1 MTRIELTKGQC
12 AKLAAYLQER
22 VEVGIIKD
30 FALTELLVLGIRA
43 LRSAVDDG
51 GGGPSPSR
59 RTTAAAPAPV
69 VLSPAAEA
77 AKLKRDT
84 LERLEAY
91 RRKGGLQS
99 FTPLANLCGDVDGK
113 PIDPVVLGKMLN
125 RERFPI
131 ALWRKVAAGLDEMD
145 RQHAEKGEDYGNE

>member
-1 MTRIELTKGQC
+1 MTRIDLTKEQC
-12 AKLAAYLQER
+12 TKLAAYLRER

-51 GGGPSPSR
+51 GGAVPSPAR
-59 RTTAAAPAPV
+59 RGQPTTPAPV

-77 AKLKRDT
+77 AKLKRET

-91 RRKGGLQS
+91 RRKGGS
-99 FTPLANLCGDVDGK
+99 SPSRRWRLCAGTQTGD
-113 PIDPVVLGKMLN
+113 
-125 RERFPI
+125 RSTR
-131 ALWRKVAAGLDEMD
+131 
-145 RQHAEKGEDYGNE
+145 